1 MLAFGPRE
9 VQVKGVDLEAVGK
22 LVLVFGLALA
32 GFGLVLF
39 VVGKGLL
46 PHLPGDLSFKV
57 GSVRVFFPLATS
69 ILLSI
74 VLTVLLNLFLR
85 R

>member
-1 MLAFGPRE
+1 M
-9 VQVKGVDLEAVGK
+9 DLVALGK
-22 LVLVFGLALA
+22 LLLVLGLVLA
-32 GFGLVLF
+32 GSGLLLF

>member
-1 MLAFGPRE
+1 MDLSALGKTILFLGLGVAALGALLMLLA
-9 VQVKGVDLEAVGK
+9 KGIY
-22 LVLVFGLALA
+22 
-32 GFGLVLF
+32 
-39 VVGKGLL
+39 

-74 VLTVLLNLFLR
+74 LVTILLNLASR
-85 R
+85 K

>member
-1 MLAFGPRE
+1 LRRHGYRRAM
-9 VQVKGVDLEAVGK
+9 DLSGVGK

-32 GFGLVLF
+32 GLGALLV

-74 VLTVLLNLFLR
+74 VLTVVLNLFFR